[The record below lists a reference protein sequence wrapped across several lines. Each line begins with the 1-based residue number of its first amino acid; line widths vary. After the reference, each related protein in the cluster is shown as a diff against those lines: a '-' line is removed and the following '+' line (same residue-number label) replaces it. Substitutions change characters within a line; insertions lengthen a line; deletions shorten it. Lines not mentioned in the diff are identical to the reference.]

1 MFKAKI
7 TVKSFVVK
15 ECPRFKVGRSWIVEY
30 GMTPDDYFCASFW
43 PRVQNAL
50 DIMSRSPKIEFMDIH
65 CGDAEKIMIYEVRRI
80 ALNKEGNSKGNKDAA
95 G

>member
-15 ECPRFKVGRSWIVEY
+15 ECSRFKVGRSWTVEY
-30 GMTPDDYFCASFW
+30 GMTPNDVFCASAW
-43 PRVQNAL
+43 PRIQNIL
-50 DIMSRSPKIEFMDIH
+50 DLMSRSPKIEFMDIP
-65 CGDAEKIMIYEVRRI
+65 CGDAEKIMIYEVRRM
-80 ALNKEGNSKGNKDAA
+80 ALNKEGNSEGNPDAA